1 MKYTKE
7 EILQQLVFA
16 ENTDEFY
23 FFDNADTKQK
33 RTLAQN
39 NWFYMLLSA
48 ISKHLGQPLQE
59 VKIYF
64 LSGCFWTHKLKL
76 SNTEFDIPNI
86 SHTSELNKEQATFYI
101 DVILQFCKAKDIPVT
116 ITPRQVQSLYDSY
129 N

>member
-1 MKYTKE
+1 MKLTKE
-7 EILQQLVFA
+7 EILKRLVFA
-16 ENTDEFY
+16 DDTEEFY
-23 FFDNADTKQK
+23 FFENADTKER

-39 NWFYMLLSA
+39 NWFYMLLDW

-64 LSGCFWTHKLKL
+64 LSGCFGTHKLKL

-86 SHTSELNKEQATFYI
+86 SHTSELKKEQATFFI
-101 DVILQFCKAKDIPVT
+101 DVILQFCKAKNIPVT